1 MAPVDAFS
9 DSTSSTARATVHG
22 STATTDKRSE
32 SIPSASPVTGA
43 GISLSLQ
50 AALELF
56 FESQKEATHQYKS
69 SESTVGSGSDVQPT
83 KSEKLKL

>member
-1 MAPVDAFS
+1 MAPADAFS

-22 STATTDKRSE
+22 STVTTDKRSE
-32 SIPSASPVTGA
+32 SIPSAAPVTDA

-50 AALELF
+50 AALELL
-56 FESQKEATHQYKS
+56 FESENEPTPQYKS
-69 SESTVGSGSDVQPT
+69 SESAVGSGSDVQPT